1 MDIRLLMVEIKM
13 KYKIGVRRFGL
24 INWIGAW
31 TLYKKEVLRFL
42 VVWIQ
47 TIFSPLVSS
56 LLFLLVLSLAIGAER
71 GEVLGVPFITFLA
84 PGLIS
89 MQVIQQAFSHSSSSF
104 MIGKIQGNIVDIL
117 YAPLS
122 PAEVTLLISFAS
134 VTRSVLIAIVS
145 IITFKLIID
154 IQITNYFYLIVFTF
168 LSSFIL
174 GNIGIIAGLWAEKF
188 DHMATVTNFVI
199 IPLSFLSGTFYTIDR
214 LPEFLQT
221 ISKANPFF
229 YMIDGFR
236 YSFLGKADGS
246 IMIGLIYLSI
256 LSIVSWFIT
265 YLLYKKGYELKS

>member
-1 MDIRLLMVEIKM
+1 MVEITK
-13 KYKIGVRRFGL
+13 KYKIGSRRFGVV
-24 INWIGAW
+24 NWVGAW

-42 VVWIQ
+42 IVWVQ
-47 TIFSPLVSS
+47 TIFSPLISS
-56 LLFLLVLSLAIGAER
+56 LLFLLVLSLAIGADR

-89 MQVIQQAFSHSSSSF
+89 MQVIQQSFSHSSSSF
-104 MIGKIQGNIVDIL
+104 MIGKIQGNIVDLL

-122 PAEVTLLISFAS
+122 ASEVTISVSLAA
-134 VTRSVLIAIVS
+134 VTRSVMIAIVS
-145 IITFKLIID
+145 IIVFKLLID
-154 IQITNYFYLIVFTF
+154 IEIKNYLLLIIFTL

-199 IPLSFLSGTFYTIDR
+199 VPLSFLSGTFYSINR
-214 LPEFLQT
+214 LPEVLQI

-236 YSFLGKADGS
+236 YSFIGTSDGS
-246 IMIGLIYLSI
+246 ISVGLVYLTA
-256 LSIVSWFIT
+256 LSFVSWLVC
-265 YLLYKKGYELKS
+265 YLLYKKGYKIKS

>member
-1 MDIRLLMVEIKM
+1 MVEITK
-13 KYKIGVRRFGL
+13 KYKIGSRRFGL
-24 INWIGAW
+24 INWVGAW

-42 VVWIQ
+42 IVWIQ
-47 TIFSPLVSS
+47 TIFSPLISS
-56 LLFLLVLSLAIGAER
+56 LLFLLVLSLAIGADR

-89 MQVIQQAFSHSSSSF
+89 MQVIQQSFSHSSSSF
-104 MIGKIQGNIVDIL
+104 MIGKIQGNIVDLL

-122 PAEVTLLISFAS
+122 ATEVTLSVAFAA
-134 VTRSVLIAIVS
+134 VTRSVMIAIVS
-145 IITFKLIID
+145 IMVFKLIID
-154 IQITNYFYLIVFTF
+154 IEISNYLLLVTFTL

-199 IPLSFLSGTFYTIDR
+199 VPLSFLSGTFYSIDR
-214 LPEFLQT
+214 LPEILQM

-236 YSFLGKADGS
+236 YSFIGKADGS
-246 IMIGLIYLSI
+246 IFIGLIYLSV
-256 LSIVSWFIT
+256 LSFVSWFIT
-265 YLLYKKGYELKS
+265 YLLYKKGYKIKS